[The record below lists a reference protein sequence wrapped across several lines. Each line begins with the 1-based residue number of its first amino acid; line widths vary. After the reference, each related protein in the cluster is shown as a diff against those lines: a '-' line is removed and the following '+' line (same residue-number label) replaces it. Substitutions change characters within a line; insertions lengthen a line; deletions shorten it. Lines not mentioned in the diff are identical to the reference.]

1 MFLMNHK
8 VPTNSHHATSH
19 ANMSTFANTPI
30 NRKTFTS
37 ATVNGSSSRIDSDKK
52 YKYPSY
58 DIIFNKFPKII
69 VKNYTIRIKIRVY
82 MNIFK

>member
-1 MFLMNHK
+1 MKPLKTIQNRIKHVCNDPK

-52 YKYPSY
+52 YKYRLLRE
-58 DIIFNKFPKII
+58 F
-69 VKNYTIRIKIRVY
+69 
-82 MNIFK
+82 

>member
-1 MFLMNHK
+1 MFVTNLK

-52 YKYPSY
+52 YKYPSNDLENDFKGLY
-58 DIIFNKFPKII
+58 DLYLNESLEEA
-69 VKNYTIRIKIRVY
+69 V
-82 MNIFK
+82 